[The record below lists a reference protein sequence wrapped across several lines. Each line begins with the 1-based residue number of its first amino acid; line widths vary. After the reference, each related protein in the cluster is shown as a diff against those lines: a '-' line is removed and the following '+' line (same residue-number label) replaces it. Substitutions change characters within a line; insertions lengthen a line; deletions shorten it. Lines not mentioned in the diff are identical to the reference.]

1 MEQDDAAKS
10 LNRPVGTSF
19 FRLENICRQ
28 PSPYVTAAASF
39 RRRTTQMADA
49 AALSFPAYWFHKVNE
64 GDQTW
69 QKRFGTH
76 CRLNWPRRL
85 SWRGAQWL
93 RGTDGVIPPAE
104 ISSPHI
110 PSSP

>member
-49 AALSFPAYWFHKVNE
+49 AALSFPAYWFHKVHE

-69 QKRFGTH
+69 QKRIGTH
-76 CRLNWPRRL
+76 FRVNWPRRL
-85 SWRGAQWL
+85 KWREAPL
-93 RGTDGVIPPAE
+93 VRCPEGVNPP
-104 ISSPHI
+104 SGVFSPTI
-110 PSSP
+110 